1 MKAMC
6 NRSVSLFITP
16 TSDTSSLAPNKK
28 GRKRDEQK
36 EQIDILGMGFEI

>member
-6 NRSVSLFITP
+6 NRSVSLFIT
-16 TSDTSSLAPNKK
+16 DTSSLAPNKK